1 MKKFLSMALA
11 LVMTFG
17 AFAQI
22 NTHRLES
29 AKKENTIER
38 NLKAPKFDASS
49 AKKHVVSQSKAMSV
63 EITVGTINPLS
74 VEATFTPNSEVV
86 EYYYLA
92 ADANE
97 GSLFSQYVSL
107 YQMFGMGIE
116 DVVIG
121 MSDNYDNPAT
131 GTQTVTLLGDF
142 ITPGAVNTI
151 YVAAVDANDEV
162 SIFTAT
168 YTATQLGGEG
178 DAMVTLNIPQDSI
191 TPFSF
196 YLEATPNDQ
205 TSRYNLVLID
215 HAQFTE
221 LGWNQDSVLAYFA
234 SGATPYYA
242 PIATSVNDLDPAT
255 TYYVYAEAFNVNG
268 VSSGLISQ
276 TVTTSTLGGSGTAA
290 VEVTVSDVT
299 VTTATLSFVPNDQ
312 TAYYYYMILSESQF
326 ENAGFTSDADVQAY
340 LEQENNRKYSQLVGT
355 VEGLTPGTTYKVYAI
370 AYNADGVVGSIAPT
384 LFTTIANGGTGLA
397 EVAVDVEM
405 VDGTAVIS
413 AVPND
418 QVSYYYFAIYYGIDE
433 LDDDYVFDYLL
444 QNGSTYIEDIDTEIT
459 EEDFDES
466 ELWGVYAIP
475 FNANNEEG
483 TRVAIRFT
491 PEGVVSLADVE
502 LSSVSLYP
510 NPASSELT
518 VSATSSINRIEIANL
533 LGQMVYE
540 NATLGSNQATINV
553 SALQQGAYLV
563 RVFTTE
569 GTMTRKLIVR

>member
-1 MKKFLSMALA
+1 MKKVLSMALA
-11 LVMTFG
+11 LIMTFG

-29 AKKENTIER
+29 AKKESTIER

-74 VEATFTPNSEVV
+74 VEATFTPNNEVV

-97 GSLFSQYVSL
+97 GSMFSQYVAL
-107 YQMFGMGIE
+107 YQMFGMTLE
-116 DVVIG
+116 DVVVG

-131 GTQTVTLLGDF
+131 GTQTVTLAGDF
-142 ITPGAVNTI
+142 ITPGVENTI
-151 YVAAVDANDEV
+151 YVAAVNAAQEV
-162 SIFTAT
+162 SVFTTT

-191 TPFSF
+191 TAFSF

-205 TSRYNLVLID
+205 TSYYNLVLLSQD
-215 HAQFTE
+215 QYTE
-221 LGWNQDSVLAYFA
+221 MGWTADSVSDYFA
-234 SGATPYYA
+234 TNAFPYYA
-242 PIATSVNDLDPAT
+242 AFATPVTDLEPGT
-255 TYYVYAEAFNVNG
+255 TYLVYAEAFNING

-276 TVTTSTLGGSGTAA
+276 TVTTTTLGGSGTALVA
-290 VEVTVSDVT
+290 VQISDVAET
-299 VTTATLSFVPNDQ
+299 SASITFTPNDQ
-312 TAYYYYMILSESQF
+312 TAYYYYLILSESDF
-326 ENAGFTSDADVQAY
+326 DNAGFTSDADVKAY
-340 LEQENNRKYSQLVGT
+340 LEQENDRQYSQLGGT
-355 VEGLTPGTTYKVYAI
+355 LEGLIPGTTYKVYAI
-370 AYNADGVVGSIAPT
+370 AYNADGVADSIAPT

-397 EVAVDVEM
+397 EVAVTVEM

-418 QVSYYYFAIYYGIDE
+418 QVSYYYFAIYYGIDNMG
-433 LDDDYVFDYLL
+433 DDDVLDYLL
-444 QNGSTYIEDIDTEIT
+444 QNGNTYTEDIDAEIT
-459 EEDFDES
+459 EDDFDES

-491 PEGVVSLADVE
+491 PEGVLSLADVE

-533 LGQMVYE
+533 LGQKVYE

-553 SALQQGAYLV
+553 STLQHGAYFV
-563 RVFTTE
+563 RVFTSE

>member
-11 LVMTFG
+11 LIMTFG

-92 ADANE
+92 ADASE
-97 GSLFSQYVSL
+97 GSMFSQYVAL
-107 YQMFGMGIE
+107 YQMFGMTLE
-116 DVVIG
+116 DVVVG

-131 GTQTVTLLGDF
+131 GTQTVTLAGDF
-142 ITPGAVNTI
+142 ITPGEENTI

-162 SIFTAT
+162 SVFTTT

-191 TPFSF
+191 TAFSF

-205 TSRYNLVLID
+205 TSYYNLVLLSQD
-215 HAQFTE
+215 QYTE
-221 LGWNQDSVLAYFA
+221 MGWTADSVSNYFA
-234 SGATPYYA
+234 TNAFPYYA
-242 PIATSVNDLDPAT
+242 TFATPVTDLEPGT
-255 TYYVYAEAFNVNG
+255 TYLVYAEAFNING

-276 TVTTSTLGGSGTAA
+276 TVTTTTLGGSGTALVA
-290 VEVTVSDVT
+290 VQISDVAET
-299 VTTATLSFVPNDQ
+299 SASITFTPNDQ
-312 TAYYYYMILSESQF
+312 TAYYYYLILSESDF
-326 ENAGFTSDADVQAY
+326 DNAGFTSDADVQAY
-340 LEQENNRKYSQLVGT
+340 LEQENDRQYSQLGGT
-355 VEGLTPGTTYKVYAI
+355 LNGLTPGTTYKVYAI
-370 AYNADGVVGSIAPT
+370 AYNADGVADSIAPT

-397 EVAVDVEM
+397 EVAVTVEM
-405 VDGTAVIS
+405 VNGTAVIS

-418 QVSYYYFAIYYGIDE
+418 QVSYYYFGIYYGIDD
-433 LDDDYVFDYLL
+433 LDDDFVLDYLL
-444 QNGSTYIEDIDTEIT
+444 ENGNTYTEDIDAEIT
-459 EEDFDES
+459 EDDFDES

-483 TRVAIRFT
+483 PRVAIRFT
-491 PEGVVSLADVE
+491 PEGVLSLADVE

>member
-1 MKKFLSMALA
+1 MKKVLSMALA
-11 LVMTFG
+11 LIMTFG

-29 AKKENTIER
+29 AKKESTIER

-74 VEATFTPNSEVV
+74 VEATFTPNNEVV

-92 ADANE
+92 ADASE
-97 GSLFSQYVSL
+97 GSMFSQYVAL
-107 YQMFGMGIE
+107 YQMFGMTLE
-116 DVVIG
+116 DVVVG

-131 GTQTVTLLGDF
+131 GTQTVTLAGDF
-142 ITPGAVNTI
+142 ITPGVENTI

-162 SIFTAT
+162 SVFTTT

-191 TPFSF
+191 TAFSF

-205 TSRYNLVLID
+205 TSYYNLVLLSQD
-215 HAQFTE
+215 QYTE
-221 LGWNQDSVLAYFA
+221 MGWTADSVSDYFA
-234 SGATPYYA
+234 TNAFPYYA
-242 PIATSVNDLDPAT
+242 TFATPVTDLEPGT
-255 TYYVYAEAFNVNG
+255 TYLVYAEAFNING
-268 VSSGLISQ
+268 ISSGLISQ

-290 VEVTVSDVT
+290 VEVTVSGVT
-299 VTTATLSFVPNDQ
+299 ETTATLSLVPNDQ
-312 TAYYYYMILSESQF
+312 TAYYYYLILSESDF
-326 ENAGFTSDADVQAY
+326 DNAGFTSDADVQAY
-340 LEQENNRKYSQLVGT
+340 LEQENDRQYSQLGGT
-355 VEGLTPGTTYKVYAI
+355 LNGLTPGTTYKVYAI
-370 AYNADGVVGSIAPT
+370 AYNADGVADSIAPT
-384 LFTTIANGGTGLA
+384 LFTTVANGGTGLA
-397 EVAVDVEM
+397 EVAVTVEM

-418 QVSYYYFAIYYGIDE
+418 QVSYYYFAIYYGIDNMG
-433 LDDDYVFDYLL
+433 DDDVLDHLL
-444 QNGSTYIEDIDTEIT
+444 QNGNTYTEDIDAEIT
-459 EEDFDES
+459 EDDFDES

-491 PEGVVSLADVE
+491 PEGVLSLADVE

>member
-1 MKKFLSMALA
+1 MKKVLSMALA
-11 LVMTFG
+11 LIMTFG

-29 AKKENTIER
+29 AKKESTIER

-74 VEATFTPNSEVV
+74 VEATFTPNNEVV

-92 ADANE
+92 ADASE
-97 GSLFSQYVSL
+97 GSMFSQYVAL
-107 YQMFGMGIE
+107 YQMFGMTLE
-116 DVVIG
+116 DVVVG

-131 GTQTVTLLGDF
+131 GTQTVTLAGDF
-142 ITPGAVNTI
+142 ITPGVENTI
-151 YVAAVDANDEV
+151 YVAAVNANDEV
-162 SIFTAT
+162 SVFTTT

-191 TPFSF
+191 TAFSF

-205 TSRYNLVLID
+205 TSYYNLVLLSQD
-215 HAQFTE
+215 QYTE
-221 LGWNQDSVLAYFA
+221 MGWTADSVSDYFA
-234 SGATPYYA
+234 TNANPFYATFATPV
-242 PIATSVNDLDPAT
+242 TDLEPGT
-255 TYYVYAEAFNVNG
+255 TYLVYAEAFNING

-276 TVTTSTLGGSGTAA
+276 TVTTTILGGSGTALVA
-290 VEVTVSDVT
+290 VQISDVAET
-299 VTTATLSFVPNDQ
+299 SASITFTPNDQ
-312 TAYYYYMILSESQF
+312 TAYYYYLILSESDF
-326 ENAGFTSDADVQAY
+326 DNAGFTSDADVKAY
-340 LEQENNRKYSQLVGT
+340 LEQENDRQYSQLGGT
-355 VEGLTPGTTYKVYAI
+355 LNGLTPGTTYKVYAI
-370 AYNADGVVGSIAPT
+370 AYNADGVADSIAPT

-397 EVAVDVEM
+397 EVAVTVEM

-418 QVSYYYFAIYYGIDE
+418 QVSYYYFAIYYGIDNMG
-433 LDDDYVFDYLL
+433 DDDVLDYLL
-444 QNGSTYIEDIDTEIT
+444 QNGDTYTEDIDAEIT
-459 EEDFDES
+459 EDDFDES

-483 TRVAIRFT
+483 PRVAIRFT
-491 PEGVVSLADVE
+491 PEGVLSLADVE

-518 VSATSSINRIEIANL
+518 VSSTSSINRIEIANL
-533 LGQMVYE
+533 LGQKVYE

-553 SALQQGAYLV
+553 STLQHGAYFV
-563 RVFTTE
+563 RVFTSE

>member
-11 LVMTFG
+11 LIMTFG

-92 ADANE
+92 ADASE
-97 GSLFSQYVSL
+97 GSSFSQYVSL
-107 YQMFGMGIE
+107 CQMFGMGIE

-121 MSDNYDNPAT
+121 FSDNSDNPAT

-142 ITPGAVNTI
+142 ITPGVVNTI

-215 HAQFTE
+215 HAQLTE

-242 PIATSVNDLDPAT
+242 PIATPVNDLDPAT
-255 TYYVYAEAFNVNG
+255 TYYIYAEAFNVNG

-290 VEVTVSDVT
+290 VEVTVSGVT
-299 VTTATLSFVPNDQ
+299 ETTATLSLVPNDQ
-312 TAYYYYMILSESQF
+312 TAYYYYMILSESNF
-326 ENAGFTSDADVQAY
+326 DNAGFTSDADVQAY
-340 LEQENNRKYSQLVGT
+340 LEQENDRQYSQLAGT
-355 VEGLTPGTTYKVYAI
+355 LEGLTPGTTYKVYAI

-397 EVAVDVEM
+397 EVAVEVEM
-405 VDGTAVIS
+405 VNGSAVIS

-444 QNGSTYIEDIDTEIT
+444 QNGSAYTEDIDAEIT

-466 ELWGVYAIP
+466 ELWGVYVIP

-483 TRVAIRFT
+483 TRVAIRLT
-491 PEGVVSLADVE
+491 PEGLVSLADVE

-510 NPASSELT
+510 NPANSELT

>member
-11 LVMTFG
+11 LIMTFG

-116 DVVIG
+116 DVVMG
-121 MSDNYDNPAT
+121 LSDNYDAPAT

-142 ITPGAVNTI
+142 ITPGVVNTI

-191 TPFSF
+191 TAFSF

-205 TSRYNLVLID
+205 TSYYNLVLLSQD
-215 HAQFTE
+215 QYTE
-221 LGWNQDSVLAYFA
+221 MGWTADSVSDYFA
-234 SGATPYYA
+234 TNAFPYYA
-242 PIATSVNDLDPAT
+242 TFATPVTDLEPGT
-255 TYYVYAEAFNVNG
+255 TYLVYAEAFNING

-276 TVTTSTLGGSGTAA
+276 TVTTTTLGGSGTALVA
-290 VEVTVSDVT
+290 VQISDVAET
-299 VTTATLSFVPNDQ
+299 SASITFTPNDQ
-312 TAYYYYMILSESQF
+312 TAYYYYLILSESDF
-326 ENAGFTSDADVQAY
+326 DNAGFTSDADVKAY
-340 LEQENNRKYSQLVGT
+340 LEQENDRQYSQLGGT
-355 VEGLTPGTTYKVYAI
+355 LNGLTPGTTYKVYAI
-370 AYNADGVVGSIAPT
+370 AYNADGVADSIAPT

-397 EVAVDVEM
+397 EVAVTVEM

-444 QNGSTYIEDIDTEIT
+444 QNGSTYTEDIDTEIT

-483 TRVAIRFT
+483 TRVAIRLT

-502 LSSVSLYP
+502 TSSVSLYP

-533 LGQMVYE
+533 WGQMVYE

>member
-11 LVMTFG
+11 LIMTFG

-97 GSLFSQYVSL
+97 GSMFSQYVAL
-107 YQMFGMGIE
+107 YQMFGMTLE
-116 DVVIG
+116 DVVVG

-131 GTQTVTLLGDF
+131 GTQTVTLAGDF
-142 ITPGAVNTI
+142 ITPGEENTI

-162 SIFTAT
+162 SVFTTT

-191 TPFSF
+191 TAFSF

-205 TSRYNLVLID
+205 TSYYNLVLLSQD
-215 HAQFTE
+215 QYTE
-221 LGWNQDSVLAYFA
+221 MGWTADSVSNYFA
-234 SGATPYYA
+234 TNAFPYYA
-242 PIATSVNDLDPAT
+242 TFATPVTDLEPGT
-255 TYYVYAEAFNVNG
+255 TYLVYAEAFNING

-276 TVTTSTLGGSGTAA
+276 TVTTTTLGGSGTALVA
-290 VEVTVSDVT
+290 VQISDVAET
-299 VTTATLSFVPNDQ
+299 SASITFTPNDQ
-312 TAYYYYMILSESQF
+312 TAYYYYLILSESDF
-326 ENAGFTSDADVQAY
+326 DNAGFTSDADVKAY
-340 LEQENNRKYSQLVGT
+340 LEQENDRQYSQLGGT
-355 VEGLTPGTTYKVYAI
+355 LNGLTPGTTYKVYAI
-370 AYNADGVVGSIAPT
+370 AYNADGVADSIAPT

-397 EVAVDVEM
+397 EVAVTVEM

-418 QVSYYYFAIYYGIDE
+418 QVSYYYFGIYYGIDD
-433 LDDDYVFDYLL
+433 LDDDFVLDYLL
-444 QNGSTYIEDIDTEIT
+444 ENGNTYTEDIDAEIT
-459 EEDFDES
+459 EDDFDES

-483 TRVAIRFT
+483 PRVAIRFT
-491 PEGVVSLADVE
+491 PEGELSLADVE

-533 LGQMVYE
+533 LGQKVYE

-553 SALQQGAYLV
+553 STLQHGAYFV
-563 RVFTTE
+563 RVYTSE

>member
-1 MKKFLSMALA
+1 MALA
-11 LVMTFG
+11 LIMTFG

-29 AKKENTIER
+29 AKKESTIER

-49 AKKHVVSQSKAMSV
+49 AQKRAVSKSNTMSV

-74 VEATFTPNSEVV
+74 VEATFTPNNEVV

-92 ADANE
+92 ADASE
-97 GSLFSQYVSL
+97 GSMFSQYVAL
-107 YQMFGMGIE
+107 YQMFGMTLE
-116 DVVIG
+116 DVVVG

-131 GTQTVTLLGDF
+131 GTQTVTLAGDF
-142 ITPGAVNTI
+142 ITPGEENTI

-162 SIFTAT
+162 SVFTTT

-191 TPFSF
+191 TAFSF

-205 TSRYNLVLID
+205 TSYYNLVLLSQD
-215 HAQFTE
+215 QYTE
-221 LGWNQDSVLAYFA
+221 MGWTADSVSNYFA
-234 SGATPYYA
+234 TNAFPYYA
-242 PIATSVNDLDPAT
+242 TFATPVTDLEPGT
-255 TYYVYAEAFNVNG
+255 TYLVYAEAFNING

-276 TVTTSTLGGSGTAA
+276 TVTTTTLGGSGTALVA
-290 VEVTVSDVT
+290 VQISDVAET
-299 VTTATLSFVPNDQ
+299 SASITFTPNDQ
-312 TAYYYYMILSESQF
+312 TAYYYYLILSESDF
-326 ENAGFTSDADVQAY
+326 DNAGFTSDADVQAY
-340 LEQENNRKYSQLVGT
+340 LEQENDRQYSQLAGT
-355 VEGLTPGTTYKVYAI
+355 LEGLTPGTTYKVYAI
-370 AYNADGVVGSIAPT
+370 AYNADGVADSIAPT

-397 EVAVDVEM
+397 EVAVTVEM

-418 QVSYYYFAIYYGIDE
+418 QVSYYYFGIYYGIDD
-433 LDDDYVFDYLL
+433 LDDDFVLDYLL
-444 QNGSTYIEDIDTEIT
+444 ENGNTYTEDIDAEIT
-459 EEDFDES
+459 EDDFDES

>member
-1 MKKFLSMALA
+1 MKKVLSMALA
-11 LVMTFG
+11 LIMTFG

-29 AKKENTIER
+29 AKKESTIER

-74 VEATFTPNSEVV
+74 VEATFTPNNEVV

-97 GSLFSQYVSL
+97 GSMFSQYVAL
-107 YQMFGMGIE
+107 YQMFGMTLE
-116 DVVIG
+116 DVVVG

-131 GTQTVTLLGDF
+131 GTQTVTLAGDF

-162 SIFTAT
+162 SVFTTT

-191 TPFSF
+191 TAFSF

-205 TSRYNLVLID
+205 TSYYNLVLLSQD
-215 HAQFTE
+215 QYTE
-221 LGWNQDSVLAYFA
+221 MGWTADSVSDYFA
-234 SGATPYYA
+234 TNASPYYA
-242 PIATSVNDLDPAT
+242 TIATPVTDLEPGT
-255 TYYVYAEAFNVNG
+255 TYLVYAEAFNING

-276 TVTTSTLGGSGTAA
+276 TVTTTTLGGSGTALVA
-290 VEVTVSDVT
+290 VQISDVA
-299 VTTATLSFVPNDQ
+299 VTSASITFTPNDQ
-312 TAYYYYMILSESQF
+312 TAYYYYMILSESDF
-326 ENAGFTSDADVQAY
+326 DNAGFTSDADVKAY
-340 LEQENNRKYSQLVGT
+340 LEQENDRQYSQLGGT
-355 VEGLTPGTTYKVYAI
+355 LNGLTPGTTYKVYAI
-370 AYNADGVVGSIAPT
+370 AYNADGVAGSIAPT

-397 EVAVDVEM
+397 EVAVTVEM

-418 QVSYYYFAIYYGIDE
+418 QVSYYYFGIYYGIDE

-444 QNGSTYIEDIDTEIT
+444 QNGSTYTEDIDTEIT

>member
-1 MKKFLSMALA
+1 MKKVLSMALA
-11 LVMTFG
+11 LIMTFG

-29 AKKENTIER
+29 AKKESTIER

-74 VEATFTPNSEVV
+74 VEATFTPNNEVV

-97 GSLFSQYVSL
+97 GSMFSQYVAL
-107 YQMFGMGIE
+107 YQMFGYALE
-116 DVVIG
+116 DVVVM
-121 MSDNYDNPAT
+121 MSDNSEAPAT
-131 GTQTVTLLGDF
+131 GTQTVTLAGDF
-142 ITPGAVNTI
+142 ITPGVENTI
-151 YVAAVDANDEV
+151 YVAAVNAAQEV
-162 SIFTAT
+162 SLFTTT

-191 TPFSF
+191 TAFSF

-205 TSRYNLVLID
+205 TSYYNLVLLSQD
-215 HAQFTE
+215 QYTE
-221 LGWNQDSVLAYFA
+221 MGWTADSVSDYFA
-234 SGATPYYA
+234 TNASPFYATFATPV
-242 PIATSVNDLDPAT
+242 TDLEPGT
-255 TYYVYAEAFNVNG
+255 TYLVYAEAFNING

-276 TVTTSTLGGSGTAA
+276 TVTTTTLGGSGTAA
-290 VEVTVSDVT
+290 VEVTVSDVA
-299 VTTATLSFVPNDQ
+299 VTSASITFTPNDQ
-312 TAYYYYMILSESQF
+312 TAYYYYMILSESDF
-326 ENAGFTSDADVQAY
+326 DNAGFTSDADVQAY
-340 LEQENNRKYSQLVGT
+340 LEQENDRQYSQLGGT
-355 VEGLTPGTTYKVYAI
+355 LNGLTPGTTYKVYAI
-370 AYNADGVVGSIAPT
+370 AYNADGVAGSIAPT

-397 EVAVDVEM
+397 EVAVTVEM
-405 VDGTAVIS
+405 VNGTAVIS

-418 QVSYYYFAIYYGIDE
+418 QVSYYYFGIYYGIDNMG
-433 LDDDYVFDYLL
+433 DDDVLDYLL
-444 QNGSTYIEDIDTEIT
+444 QNGDTYTEDIDAEIT
-459 EEDFDES
+459 EDDFDES

-483 TRVAIRFT
+483 PRVAIRFT
-491 PEGVVSLADVE
+491 PEGVLSLADVE

>member
-1 MKKFLSMALA
+1 MALA
-11 LVMTFG
+11 LIMTFG

-97 GSLFSQYVSL
+97 GSLFSQYVAL
-107 YQMFGMGIE
+107 YQMFGMTLE
-116 DVVIG
+116 DVVVG

-131 GTQTVTLLGDF
+131 GTQTVTLAGDF
-142 ITPGAVNTI
+142 ITPGVENTI

-162 SIFTAT
+162 SVFTTT

-191 TPFSF
+191 TAFSF

-205 TSRYNLVLID
+205 TSYYNLVLLSQD
-215 HAQFTE
+215 QYTE
-221 LGWNQDSVLAYFA
+221 MGWTADSVSDYFA
-234 SGATPYYA
+234 TNAFPYYA
-242 PIATSVNDLDPAT
+242 TFATPVTDLEPGT
-255 TYYVYAEAFNVNG
+255 TYLVYAEAFNING

-276 TVTTSTLGGSGTAA
+276 TVTTTTLGGSGTALVA
-290 VEVTVSDVT
+290 VQISDVAET
-299 VTTATLSFVPNDQ
+299 SASITFTPNDQ
-312 TAYYYYMILSESQF
+312 TAYYYYLILSESDF
-326 ENAGFTSDADVQAY
+326 DNAGFTSDADVKAY
-340 LEQENNRKYSQLVGT
+340 LEQENDRQYSQLGGT
-355 VEGLTPGTTYKVYAI
+355 LNGLTPGTTYKVYAI
-370 AYNADGVVGSIAPT
+370 AYNADGVADSIAPT

-397 EVAVDVEM
+397 EVAVTVEM

-444 QNGSTYIEDIDTEIT
+444 QNGSTYTEDIDTEIT

-483 TRVAIRFT
+483 TRVAIRLT

-502 LSSVSLYP
+502 TSSVSLYP

>member
-11 LVMTFG
+11 LIMTFG

-116 DVVIG
+116 DVVMG
-121 MSDNYDNPAT
+121 LSDNYDNPAT

-255 TYYVYAEAFNVNG
+255 TYYIYADSN
-268 VSSGLISQ
+268 I
-276 TVTTSTLGGSGTAA
+276 
-290 VEVTVSDVT
+290 
-299 VTTATLSFVPNDQ
+299 
-312 TAYYYYMILSESQF
+312 Y
-326 ENAGFTSDADVQAY
+326 
-340 LEQENNRKYSQLVGT
+340 RKT
-355 VEGLTPGTTYKVYAI
+355 K
-370 AYNADGVVGSIAPT
+370 
-384 LFTTIANGGTGLA
+384 
-397 EVAVDVEM
+397 
-405 VDGTAVIS
+405 
-413 AVPND
+413 
-418 QVSYYYFAIYYGIDE
+418 
-433 LDDDYVFDYLL
+433 
-444 QNGSTYIEDIDTEIT
+444 
-459 EEDFDES
+459 
-466 ELWGVYAIP
+466 
-475 FNANNEEG
+475 
-483 TRVAIRFT
+483 
-491 PEGVVSLADVE
+491 
-502 LSSVSLYP
+502 
-510 NPASSELT
+510 
-518 VSATSSINRIEIANL
+518 
-533 LGQMVYE
+533 
-540 NATLGSNQATINV
+540 
-553 SALQQGAYLV
+553 
-563 RVFTTE
+563 
-569 GTMTRKLIVR
+569 

>member
-11 LVMTFG
+11 LIMTFG

-92 ADANE
+92 ADASE

-116 DVVIG
+116 DVVIR

-151 YVAAVDANDEV
+151 YVAAVDANEEV

-168 YTATQLGGEG
+168 YTATQLGG
-178 DAMVTLNIPQDSI
+178 
-191 TPFSF
+191 
-196 YLEATPNDQ
+196 
-205 TSRYNLVLID
+205 
-215 HAQFTE
+215 
-221 LGWNQDSVLAYFA
+221 
-234 SGATPYYA
+234 
-242 PIATSVNDLDPAT
+242 
-255 TYYVYAEAFNVNG
+255 
-268 VSSGLISQ
+268 
-276 TVTTSTLGGSGTAA
+276 SGTAA
-290 VEVTVSDVT
+290 VEVTVSDVA

-312 TAYYYYMILSESQF
+312 TAYYYYVILSESQF

-340 LEQENNRKYSQLVGT
+340 LEQENDRQYSQLGGT
-355 VEGLTPGTTYKVYAI
+355 LEGLTPGTTYKVYAI
-370 AYNADGVVGSIAPT
+370 AYNAEGVVGSIAPT

-397 EVAVDVEM
+397 EVAVDVDM
-405 VDGTAVIS
+405 VDGSAVIS

-418 QVSYYYFAIYYGIDE
+418 QVSYYYFEIYYGIDE
-433 LDDDYVFDYLL
+433 VDDDDVFDYLL
-444 QNGSTYIEDIDTEIT
+444 QRGSTYTGDIDAEIT

-483 TRVAIRFT
+483 TRVAIRLT

>member
-11 LVMTFG
+11 LIMTFG

-116 DVVIG
+116 DVVMG
-121 MSDNYDNPAT
+121 MSDNYDAPAT

-142 ITPGAVNTI
+142 ITPGVVNTI

-191 TPFSF
+191 TAFSF

-205 TSRYNLVLID
+205 TSYYNLVLLSQD
-215 HAQFTE
+215 QYTE
-221 LGWNQDSVLAYFA
+221 MGWTADSVSDYFA
-234 SGATPYYA
+234 TNAFPYYA
-242 PIATSVNDLDPAT
+242 TFATPVTDLEPGT
-255 TYYVYAEAFNVNG
+255 TYLVYAEAFNING

-276 TVTTSTLGGSGTAA
+276 TVTTTTLGGSGTALVA
-290 VEVTVSDVT
+290 VQISDVAET
-299 VTTATLSFVPNDQ
+299 SASITFTPNDQ
-312 TAYYYYMILSESQF
+312 TAYYYYLILSESDF
-326 ENAGFTSDADVQAY
+326 DNAGFTSDADVKAY
-340 LEQENNRKYSQLVGT
+340 LEQENDRQYSQLGGT
-355 VEGLTPGTTYKVYAI
+355 LNGLTPGTTYKVYAI
-370 AYNADGVVGSIAPT
+370 AYNADGVADSIAPT

-397 EVAVDVEM
+397 EVAVTVEM

-418 QVSYYYFAIYYGIDE
+418 QVSYYYFGIYYGIDD
-433 LDDDYVFDYLL
+433 LDDDFVLDYLL
-444 QNGSTYIEDIDTEIT
+444 ENGNTYTEDIDAEIT
-459 EEDFDES
+459 EDDFDES

-483 TRVAIRFT
+483 PRVAIRFT
-491 PEGVVSLADVE
+491 PEGVLSLADVE

>member
-1 MKKFLSMALA
+1 MKKVLSMALA
-11 LVMTFG
+11 LIMTFG

-29 AKKENTIER
+29 AKKESTIER
-38 NLKAPKFDASS
+38 NLKAPEFDASS

-74 VEATFTPNSEVV
+74 VEATFTPNNEVV

-92 ADANE
+92 ADASE
-97 GSLFSQYVSL
+97 GSMFSQYVAL
-107 YQMFGMGIE
+107 YQMFGMTLE
-116 DVVIG
+116 DVVVG

-131 GTQTVTLLGDF
+131 GTQTVTLAGDF
-142 ITPGAVNTI
+142 ITPGVENTI

-162 SIFTAT
+162 SVFTIT

-242 PIATSVNDLDPAT
+242 TFATPVTDLEPGT
-255 TYYVYAEAFNVNG
+255 TYLVYAEAFNING

-276 TVTTSTLGGSGTAA
+276 TVTTTTLGGSGTALVA
-290 VEVTVSDVT
+290 VQISDVAET
-299 VTTATLSFVPNDQ
+299 SASITFTPNDQ
-312 TAYYYYMILSESQF
+312 TAYYYYLILSESDF
-326 ENAGFTSDADVQAY
+326 DNAGFTSDADVKAY
-340 LEQENNRKYSQLVGT
+340 LEQENDRQYSQLGGT
-355 VEGLTPGTTYKVYAI
+355 LNGLTPGTTYKVYAI
-370 AYNADGVVGSIAPT
+370 AYNADGVADSIAPT

-397 EVAVDVEM
+397 EVAVTVEM

-418 QVSYYYFAIYYGIDE
+418 QVSYYYFGIYYGIDD
-433 LDDDYVFDYLL
+433 LDDDFVLDYLL
-444 QNGSTYIEDIDTEIT
+444 ENGNTYTEDIDAEIT

-466 ELWGVYAIP
+466 ELWGVYVIP

>member
-11 LVMTFG
+11 LIMTFG

-74 VEATFTPNSEVV
+74 VEATFTPNNEVV

-92 ADANE
+92 ADASE
-97 GSLFSQYVSL
+97 GSMFSQYVAL
-107 YQMFGMGIE
+107 YQMFGMTLE
-116 DVVIG
+116 DVVVG

-131 GTQTVTLLGDF
+131 GTQTVTLAGDF
-142 ITPGAVNTI
+142 ITPGVVNTI

-215 HAQFTE
+215 HAQLTE

-242 PIATSVNDLDPAT
+242 PIATPVNDLDPAT
-255 TYYVYAEAFNVNG
+255 TYYIYAEAFNVNG
-268 VSSGLISQ
+268 ISSGLISQ
-276 TVTTSTLGGSGTAA
+276 TVTTSTLGGSGTALVA
-290 VEVTVSDVT
+290 VQISDVAET
-299 VTTATLSFVPNDQ
+299 SASITFTPNDQ
-312 TAYYYYMILSESQF
+312 TAYYYYLILSESDF
-326 ENAGFTSDADVQAY
+326 DNAGFTSDADVKAY
-340 LEQENNRKYSQLVGT
+340 LEQENDRQYSQLGGT
-355 VEGLTPGTTYKVYAI
+355 LNGLTPGTTYKVYAI
-370 AYNADGVVGSIAPT
+370 AYNADGVADSIAPT

-397 EVAVDVEM
+397 EVAVTVEM

-418 QVSYYYFAIYYGIDE
+418 QVSYYYFAIYYGIDNMG
-433 LDDDYVFDYLL
+433 DDDVLDYLL
-444 QNGSTYIEDIDTEIT
+444 ENGNTYTEDIDAEIT
-459 EEDFDES
+459 EDDFDES

-491 PEGVVSLADVE
+491 PEGVLSLANVE

-510 NPASSELT
+510 NPANSELT

-553 SALQQGAYLV
+553 STLQHGAYLV

>member
-1 MKKFLSMALA
+1 MKKVLSMALA
-11 LVMTFG
+11 LIMTFG

-29 AKKENTIER
+29 AKKESTIER

-92 ADANE
+92 ADASE
-97 GSLFSQYVSL
+97 GSMFSQYVAL
-107 YQMFGMGIE
+107 YQMFGMTLE
-116 DVVIG
+116 DVVVG

-131 GTQTVTLLGDF
+131 GTQTVTLAGDF
-142 ITPGAVNTI
+142 ITPGVENTI
-151 YVAAVDANDEV
+151 YVAAVNAAQEV
-162 SIFTAT
+162 SVFTTT

-191 TPFSF
+191 TAFSF

-205 TSRYNLVLID
+205 TSYYNLVLLSQD
-215 HAQFTE
+215 QYTE
-221 LGWNQDSVLAYFA
+221 MGWTADSVSNYFA
-234 SGATPYYA
+234 TNAFPYYA
-242 PIATSVNDLDPAT
+242 TFATPVTDLEPGT
-255 TYYVYAEAFNVNG
+255 TYLVYAEAFNING

-276 TVTTSTLGGSGTAA
+276 TVTTTTLGGSGTALVA
-290 VEVTVSDVT
+290 VQISDVAET
-299 VTTATLSFVPNDQ
+299 SASITFTPNDQ
-312 TAYYYYMILSESQF
+312 TAYYYYLILSESDF
-326 ENAGFTSDADVQAY
+326 DNAGFTSDADVKAY
-340 LEQENNRKYSQLVGT
+340 LEQENDRQYSQLGGT
-355 VEGLTPGTTYKVYAI
+355 LNGLTPGTTYKVYAI
-370 AYNADGVVGSIAPT
+370 AYNADGVADSIAPT
-384 LFTTIANGGTGLA
+384 LFTTVANGGTGLA
-397 EVAVDVEM
+397 EVAVTVEM

-418 QVSYYYFAIYYGIDE
+418 QVSYYYFGIYYGIDD
-433 LDDDYVFDYLL
+433 LDDDFVLDYLL
-444 QNGSTYIEDIDTEIT
+444 ENGNTYTEDIDAEIT
-459 EEDFDES
+459 EDDFDES

-483 TRVAIRFT
+483 PRVAIRFT
-491 PEGVVSLADVE
+491 PEGVLSLADVE

-533 LGQMVYE
+533 LGQKVYE

-553 SALQQGAYLV
+553 SALQHGAYFV
-563 RVFTTE
+563 RVFTSE